1 VARDEV
7 EECGVWH
14 VHTAHV
20 SGVTESR
27 ATSLTKPI
35 CVNPTAHPLRLQH
48 VSAEKT
54 DSIGR
59 HAPPTG
65 PLVANERSGP
75 PGYVLPGVNYYRLTD
90 STVVVHHRGVVQ
102 ARGNCTW
109 RERLRQVRTQAHSG
123 ARKDVRKPQ

>member
-1 VARDEV
+1 VTCDEV

-35 CVNPTAHPLRLQH
+35 HVNPNAHPLRLQH
-48 VSAEKT
+48 VSANKT
-54 DSIGR
+54 GTIGR

-65 PLVANERSGP
+65 PLAANERSGP
-75 PGYVLPGVNYYRLTD
+75 PGCAVPGVNYCWLA
-90 STVVVHHRGVVQ
+90 G
-102 ARGNCTW
+102 
-109 RERLRQVRTQAHSG
+109 
-123 ARKDVRKPQ
+123 